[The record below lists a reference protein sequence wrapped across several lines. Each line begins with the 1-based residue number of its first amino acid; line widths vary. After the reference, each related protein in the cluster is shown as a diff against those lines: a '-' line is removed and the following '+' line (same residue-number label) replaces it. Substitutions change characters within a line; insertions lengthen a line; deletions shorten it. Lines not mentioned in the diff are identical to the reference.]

1 MPLATGAQA
10 EIAYIEEVTY
20 GVTPGTP
27 ELIALPVTGI
37 TPEVTKE
44 GFQSGDLRSDR
55 QIADFRHGGKATTLA
70 LPFELKHGEFDPL
83 LESAL
88 FGAWAANVLK
98 AGTTR
103 KSFTMEVAYTDI
115 AQFHAYN
122 GLIVN
127 SMALSISTDATV
139 TGTFNLVGLDMTPAG
154 ATIDNL
160 GGYTPVGAKRSFD
173 SFSGVINEGGGAIAI
188 VTAVELNIENGLTPA
203 KIIGSDVPVDYFD
216 GRCNVTG
223 TLTAFF
229 ENGTLLAKFLNETPS
244 DLDLTLTDPDGN
256 TLQIEVPRIIYTG
269 GSAPVSGEAGITI
282 ALPFQAVYDSVEAT
296 ALKLTRSP

>member
-1 MPLATGAQA
+1 MALATGAQA

-27 ELIALPVTGI
+27 ELIALPVTAI

-88 FGAWAANVLK
+88 FGAWATNVLK
-98 AGTTR
+98 AGTAR

-115 AQFHAYN
+115 SQFHVYN

-127 SMALSISTDATV
+127 SMALSVTTDATV
-139 TGTFNLVGLDMTPAG
+139 TGTFNLVGLDMTPG
-154 ATIDNL
+154 GTTIDNL

-173 SFSGVINEGGGAIAI
+173 SFSGTIQEGGGAIAI
-188 VTAVELNIENGLTPA
+188 VTAIELNIENGLTPA
-203 KIIGSDVPVDYFD
+203 KIIGQDTPVDYFD

-223 TLTAFF
+223 TLSAFF

-244 DLDLTLTDPDGN
+244 SLQFVLTDPDAN
-256 TLQIEVPRIIYTG
+256 TLTVDVPRIIYTG

-282 ALPFQAVYDSVEAT
+282 ALPFQAVYDSVEQT
-296 ALKLTRSP
+296 ALKITRS

>member
-1 MPLATGAQA
+1 MALATGAQA

-20 GVTPGTP
+20 GVTPATP
-27 ELIALPVTGI
+27 ELIALPVTAI

-88 FGAWAANVLK
+88 FGTWATNVLK

-115 AQFHAYN
+115 SQFHVFN
-122 GLIVN
+122 GLIAN
-127 SMALSISTDATV
+127 SFALSVTTDATV
-139 TGTFNLVGLDMTPAG
+139 TGTFNMVGLDMTPG
-154 ATIDNL
+154 VATIDNL

-173 SFSGVINEGGGAIAI
+173 SFSGTIQEGGGAIAI
-188 VTAVELNIENGLTPA
+188 VTAIELNLENGLTPA
-203 KIIGSDVPVDYFD
+203 KIIGQDTPVDYFD

-223 TLTAFF
+223 TLSAFF
-229 ENGTLLAKFLNETPS
+229 ENATLLNKFLNETPS
-244 DLDLTLTDPDGN
+244 SLQFVLTDPDAN
-256 TLQIEVPRIIYTG
+256 TLTFDIPRIIYTG
-269 GSAPVSGEAGITI
+269 GSAPVSGEAGITL
-282 ALPFQAVYDSVEAT
+282 AMPFQAIYDPTEQT
-296 ALKLTRSP
+296 ALKITRS